1 MHRGCRSFCRHGFYT
16 ACGTQPATSDDRW
29 PWPHA
34 TPGSAT
40 LPLCGDN
47 TAQDMRSR
55 GVGSQAQQAIML
67 SRAFLV
73 NAMSGVAATLW
84 YDWRDEKDD
93 NSSKTNAFGL
103 IHVRRA
109 SALSLPAFSIVWLV

>member
-1 MHRGCRSFCRHGFYT
+1 
-16 ACGTQPATSDDRW
+16 
-29 PWPHA
+29 
-34 TPGSAT
+34 
-40 LPLCGDN
+40 
-47 TAQDMRSR
+47 MRSR

-93 NSSKTNAFGL
+93 NSSKTHAFGL
-103 IHVRRA
+103 IHCLANDTDPALFPPATCSATDPELDKLA
-109 SALSLPAFSIVWLV
+109 SIPWGHPSAYTNAPALSCFATDGFAMTCHV